1 LFLDRVERAVIRSR
15 RTGALLAVLFL
26 DLDGFKGVNDRFGH
40 AEGDELLKT
49 VAERLAGCVRA
60 EDSVA
65 RLGGD
70 EFAILVEGVGGRH
83 EVDALCRRLLD
94 ALREEITILGHDVV
108 VGASLGVALADPDDD
123 AAGLLRNADMAM
135 YRAKALGKDRFFV
148 YQPSLREENVRRLE
162 LVEAL
167 RRGVG
172 RELVVHYQPIIDL
185 PSGRVDGLEALVRWQ
200 RPDGLVPP
208 DAFISVAEESG
219 LIVELGE
226 RVLEQVV
233 ADAPLLQAA
242 AGRPLSLG
250 CNMSAHQLRDPA
262 FPSQVG
268 RAVAALGQNR
278 LVLEMTETVV
288 VSDDDDTDSA
298 LRTLKALGVRL
309 AIDDFGVGF
318 SSIGYLQHLPVD
330 ILKIDRSFTKDI
342 DASPRAAALVEA
354 ILVMGSALDLRVV
367 AEGIERAAQVA
378 QLQRVGCTV
387 GQGYLFGR
395 PQPLE
400 DVVGLLRAGPA
411 GASWAPA
418 EPGAGASPATA
429 GEVALGT
436 ATG

>member
-1 LFLDRVERAVIRSR
+1 
-15 RTGALLAVLFL
+15 
-26 DLDGFKGVNDRFGH
+26 
-40 AEGDELLKT
+40 
-49 VAERLAGCVRA
+49 
-60 EDSVA
+60 
-65 RLGGD
+65 
-70 EFAILVEGVGGRH
+70 
-83 EVDALCRRLLD
+83 
-94 ALREEITILGHDVV
+94 
-108 VGASLGVALADPDDD
+108 
-123 AAGLLRNADMAM
+123 
-135 YRAKALGKDRFFV
+135 
-148 YQPSLREENVRRLE
+148 
-162 LVEAL
+162 
-167 RRGVG
+167 
-172 RELVVHYQPIIDL
+172 
-185 PSGRVDGLEALVRWQ
+185 
-200 RPDGLVPP
+200 
-208 DAFISVAEESG
+208 
-219 LIVELGE
+219 
-226 RVLEQVV
+226 
-233 ADAPLLQAA
+233 
-242 AGRPLSLG
+242 
-250 CNMSAHQLRDPA
+250 
-262 FPSQVG
+262 
-268 RAVAALGQNR
+268 
-278 LVLEMTETVV
+278 MTETVV

-429 GEVALGT
+429 GAVALGT